1 MLRSLSERATVAIL
15 FDFFFFSLSLCA
27 CFEFWLERKVKI

>member
-15 FDFFFFSLSLCA
+15 FEFFFFLSVCA

>member
-15 FDFFFFSLSLCA
+15 FDFFFFSLSLCLRVLN
-27 CFEFWLERKVKI
+27 FGWKGK

>member
-15 FDFFFFSLSLCA
+15 FEFFFSLSLCLRVLN
-27 CFEFWLERKVKI
+27 FGWKGK

>member
-15 FDFFFFSLSLCA
+15 FDFFLSLFVCA